1 MVDRQAKGAAASGT
15 QAFAQNLE
23 HEAAFRIKFA
33 SIQDDGVYASDSSGV
48 YPAFFAETPNGWQL
62 STEASLIET
71 RADHQR
77 PARVLSRDQVRVVA
91 VEHETGLEMLVGVGV
106 NLTSAGITA
115 LVAWAWKRW
124 RESRNQ
130 INVTVAEPSLVLTRL
145 ERRTGSRE
153 VRTYSTM
160 EVRGP
165 IDEESVG
172 NYLTTFR
179 SGSIARRLRSRV
191 EAPLPRVLAL
201 LLSAAFLALW
211 WVSSIFYEDNWRQL
225 WLPAMGL
232 FDLFT
237 IVYLGLTIWVFWST
251 EPDEVRRSMTTRGRQ
266 NALRGFFIRILIVYL
281 IVGAIVILVSLRF
294 LVTDDEQFW
303 SNVWRIAAAIVAVTG
318 SWFTIHLLHAEYYA
332 HKYYSEQADRVLR
345 FPGDDQLSDTQLAH
359 GYTDFAYFALAVGSA
374 FGTTDVQVEGQR
386 MRRAVLFHAVI
397 SFWFA
402 VGIIAVLFA
411 LISQ

>member
-15 QAFAQNLE
+15 QAFAQILE
-23 HEAAFRIKFA
+23 REAAFRIKFA
-33 SIQDDGVYASDSSGV
+33 SIQDDGVYASDSAGV
-48 YPAFFAETPNGWQL
+48 YRAFFAETPEGWRL
-62 STEASLIET
+62 SNEAPLIET

-77 PARVLSRDQVRVVA
+77 TARVLSRDQVRVVA
-91 VEHETGLEMLVGVGV
+91 VEHETGLEMLVGAGV

-130 INVTVAEPSLVLTRL
+130 VKVIVEEPSLVLTRL
-145 ERRTGSRE
+145 EHRTGSRE

-165 IDEESVG
+165 IDEKSVG
-172 NYLTTFR
+172 NYLATFR
-179 SGSIARRLRSRV
+179 SGSIARRLRGHV

-211 WVSSIFYEDNWRQL
+211 SVGSIFYEVNWKQL

-251 EPDEVRRSMTTRGRQ
+251 EPDEVRRSMTTPGRQ

-281 IVGAIVILVSLRF
+281 ILGAIVILVSLRF
-294 LVTDDEQFW
+294 LVTDDGPFLPNA
-303 SNVWRIAAAIVAVTG
+303 SRIAAAIVAVTG
-318 SWFTIHLLHAEYYA
+318 SWSTIHLLHAEYYA
-332 HKYYSEQADRVLR
+332 HKYYSEPAGGVLR
-345 FPGDDQLSDTQLAH
+345 FPA
-359 GYTDFAYFALAVGSA
+359 
-374 FGTTDVQVEGQR
+374 
-386 MRRAVLFHAVI
+386 MI
-397 SFWFA
+397 S
-402 VGIIAVLFA
+402 
-411 LISQ
+411 